1 MKTMDKLAAV
11 AAKHGM
17 PWRLGKFGTFDPV
30 HGHHVKTCADLE
42 HEIGHWLVA
51 PPSRRMMLNFGL
63 GRQASPGLGA
73 GSLVNDQR
81 ALREERWAALIECAL
96 LYECGYPR
104 WRLNIREHAAFNVAL
119 DMTNIRQAMR
129 AVVRRGLVSPSTAK
143 VLLVATVDSDG

>member
-1 MKTMDKLAAV
+1 MNTMDKLAAV
-11 AAKHGM
+11 ATKHGM
-17 PWRLGKFGTFDPV
+17 RWARGTFGTFDPQR
-30 HGHHVKTCADLE
+30 GHRVKTCGDLA

-81 ALREERWAALIECAL
+81 ALREERWAALVECAL
-96 LYECGYPR
+96 LYECVYPL
-104 WRLNIREHAAFNVAL
+104 WRHNVRDHTAYNVAL

-143 VLLVATVDSDG
+143 VLLDATVDSDD